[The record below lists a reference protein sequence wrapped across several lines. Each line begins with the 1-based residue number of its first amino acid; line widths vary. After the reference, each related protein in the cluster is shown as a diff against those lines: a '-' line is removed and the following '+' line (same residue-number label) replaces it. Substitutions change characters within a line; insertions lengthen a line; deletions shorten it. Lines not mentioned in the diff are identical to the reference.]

1 MSPRCMIRISH
12 LFPFKNLFFR
22 LFIIGS
28 IWTFLGFSCGVLF
41 SGGVLSPAVYRP
53 SRLFFK
59 HFGTVYKFI
68 NYTPKIFDIWSIN
81 DHFDPK
87 MALLSY
93 PQNIGPKDSS
103 WSLYQHTS
111 KPKCISIIC
120 TNMVLPKPCGFLGR
134 AGCSHNKL
142 SIYFTSSCWDDDDK
156 EKIWWTCNAVQ
167 WLVSCS
173 TA

>member
-93 PQNIGPKDSS
+93 PQNIGPTDSS
-103 WSLYQHTS
+103 WSLYQHIS
-111 KPKCISIIC
+111 KSKMRFIYNRGFAKTMGIC
-120 TNMVLPKPCGFLGR
+120 RR
-134 AGCSHNKL
+134 AGCSYNEL
-142 SIYFTSSCWDDDDK
+142 STYFTSSCLARW
-156 EKIWWTCNAVQ
+156 
-167 WLVSCS
+167 
-173 TA
+173 

>member
-1 MSPRCMIRISH
+1 MSPRCMIMISH

-68 NYTPKIFDIWSIN
+68 NCT
-81 DHFDPK
+81 PK

-93 PQNIGPKDSS
+93 PQNIGPTDSS
-103 WSLYQHTS
+103 WSLYQHIS
-111 KPKCISIIC
+111 KPKCISI
-120 TNMVLPKPCGFLGR
+120 MVLPKGAR
-134 AGCSHNKL
+134 AALTINCL
-142 SIYFTSSCWDDDDK
+142 YTSLHLVEQDDK
-156 EKIWWTCNAVQ
+156 EKI
-167 WLVSCS
+167 
-173 TA
+173 